1 MSITPLNTN
10 ISGTRVYDATPTA
23 AGTDL
28 TTISALL
35 GGDTVSVAGSGAVA
49 TKNVGVSKVIT
60 NLGTLALAG
69 TDAGNYNL
77 VNGALSI
84 TPLNTNISGTRV
96 YDGSATAAASNVG
109 TVSALIGGDKVT
121 VSGTGSVA
129 DKNVAVG
136 KAVTNGTLARGGTDA
151 GNYSLL
157 AAGNTMSITPLNT
170 NISGTRVYDA
180 TPTAAGTDLTT
191 ISALLGGDTV
201 SVAGSGAV
209 ATKNVGVS
217 KVITNLGTLA
227 LAGTDAGK

>member
-77 VNGALSI
+77 VNGALTI

-109 TVSALIGGDKVT
+109 TVRVLIGGDTVT

-136 KAVTNGTLARGGTDA
+136 KAVTNGTLALGGTDA

-157 AAGNTMSITPLNT
+157 ASGNTLTVTPLNT
-170 NISGTRVYDA
+170 NISGTRVYDGSA
-180 TPTAAGTDLTT
+180 TAAAANVGTVG
-191 ISALLGGDTV
+191 ALIGGDTV
-201 SVAGSGAV
+201 
-209 ATKNVGVS
+209 TVS
-217 KVITNLGTLA
+217 
-227 LAGTDAGK
+227 